1 MTDFLA
7 EWRFGFRRLSR
18 SPGFSAGVV
27 LTLALAMGLTSTMMS
42 VGDALVLRPLPY
54 EKAGELLDISEAS
67 AQSSGVTSLPNAL
80 DWKKQSHTLKSVAYY
95 SPTAFTFDSGSG
107 TTIEPV
113 VKVSY
118 ELFDTLGVSPAFGR
132 VFDSEDERQTR
143 TDVAVLDARFWKE
156 WYGGDP
162 SVIGR
167 SIKLNNTS
175 YSIIG
180 VMAAEFAFPLA
191 YRAALWVPL
200 TPEPELRENRG
211 ARSLS
216 VIARRGPGE
225 SLRSV
230 EAELSVISGRLS
242 EQYPDAQQGWTTRV
256 KTYDEMV
263 RGHLRPML
271 LALFGALVLV
281 FLIACANVAGLLL
294 ARVSSQ
300 RREFSIK
307 IALGASPWRIV
318 RQILIECTLLAVMG
332 AGLGYLFALL
342 ILIFFQPHFGPYIRE
357 AGEVSMNWR
366 VGLFVLAQAVVCGF
380 LTAIVPAFAMV
391 REVSQTGLR
400 EAALSVVSSRRQNRF
415 LRLLAASQVA
425 LTFVLLLATG
435 LMLRTLDQL
444 QHIKT
449 GFEPD
454 NVLTAELWPSFQ
466 SVTANPASQPSGGRD
481 VVRNA
486 YLPIVDQLGSL
497 PGVQAAGL
505 ISVLPLSGSFSGTRF
520 YVVGRPPPTPADT
533 PRCEL
538 RAISEGYFRALNI
551 QLVAGRLPGAQDGG
565 GTPAVAVINDVL
577 ATKYFPNE
585 DPIGRQLT
593 LRLKGPE
600 KDAITIVGVFRATV
614 QRDLSAPP
622 EPELDLPYSQLT
634 PDHLLYPYLGAAQT
648 NLVLRTVGPVENVV
662 PSVRRVIYERA
673 PDLAIDNVRTLA
685 DHISRTLSGQRLSS
699 FLIATFGGLALAMA
713 AAGLHAVVTLW
724 VSQRT
729 RELGL
734 RMALGATR
742 SNVLSLVGRQTG
754 TIVIVGL
761 IGGWALILM
770 MGGLV
775 RKFLYGVA
783 ETDTPTI
790 LAVSLI
796 IVFIG
801 LLSVFRP
808 AWRAV
813 TIVPNEVLRAE

>member
-1 MTDFLA
+1 MSDFLN

-18 SPGFSAGVV
+18 SPGFSVGVV
-27 LTLALAMGLTSTMMS
+27 FTLALAMGLTSTMMS

-54 EKAGELLDISEAS
+54 EKPGELLDISEAS
-67 AQSSGVTSLPNAL
+67 AQSSGVTSLPNAI

-95 SPTAFTFDSGSG
+95 SPTALNFDSGSG
-107 TTIEPV
+107 TTIVPV
-113 VKVSY
+113 VKGSY
-118 ELFDTLGVSPAFGR
+118 DLFDTLGVSPAFGR

-143 TDVAVLDARFWKE
+143 TDVAVLDAKFWKE
-156 WYGGDP
+156 WYGEDR

-167 SIKLNNTS
+167 TIRLNNAS

-180 VMAAEFAFPLA
+180 VMTTGFAFPLA
-191 YRAALWVPL
+191 YRAA
-200 TPEPELRENRG
+200 
-211 ARSLS
+211 RSLS
-216 VIARRGPGE
+216 VIARREPAE
-225 SLRSV
+225 SSRSV

-242 EQYPDAQQGWTTRV
+242 ELYPDAQQGWTTRV
-256 KTYDEMV
+256 KTYNEMV

-342 ILIFFQPHFGPYIRE
+342 ILTFFQPHFGPYIRE

-400 EAALSVVSSRRQNRF
+400 EAAMSVVSGQRQNRF
-415 LRLLAASQVA
+415 LKVLAASQVA
-425 LTFVLLLATG
+425 LTFVLLLATS

-444 QHIKT
+444 QRTKT

-466 SVTANPASQPSGGRD
+466 SGTGNPASQPSGGGD
-481 VVRNA
+481 VVRNV
-486 YLPIVDQLGSL
+486 YLPLVDQLGFL

-520 YVVGRPPPTPADT
+520 YVVGRPPPSPADT

-538 RAISEGYFRALNI
+538 RAISEGYFRALHI
-551 QLVAGRLPGAQDGG
+551 QLVAGRLPGAQDEG

-577 ATKYFPNE
+577 ARKYFPND
-585 DPIGRQLT
+585 DPIGRQLK

-600 KDAITIVGVFRATV
+600 KESITIVGVFRATV
-614 QRDLSAPP
+614 QRNLSDPP

-648 NLVLRTVGPVENVV
+648 NLVLRTVVPVEKVV

-673 PDLAIDNVRTLA
+673 PELAIDNVRTLA
-685 DHISRTLSGQRLSS
+685 DHMRRTLSGQRLSS

-713 AAGLHAVVTLW
+713 AAGLHAVIALW

-734 RMALGATR
+734 RMALGASR
-742 SNVLSLVGRQTG
+742 SNVLSLVGREAG
-754 TIVIVGL
+754 TIVMVGL
-761 IGGWALILM
+761 IGGWALFLP
-770 MGGLV
+770 MGGWV

-783 ETDTPTI
+783 ETDTLTI
-790 LAVSLI
+790 AAVSLI